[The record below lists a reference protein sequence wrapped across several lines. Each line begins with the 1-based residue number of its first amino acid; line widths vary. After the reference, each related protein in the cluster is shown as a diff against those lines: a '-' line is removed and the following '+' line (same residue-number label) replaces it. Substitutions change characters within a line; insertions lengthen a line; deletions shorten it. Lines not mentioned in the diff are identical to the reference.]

1 MTVDFKTCPK
11 IYLEATGGE
20 NESPAG
26 ADDVHHDQKQ
36 GVFAG
41 TAVGAEQH
49 QVAHAGG
56 NEGAGEHRR
65 QLQRTFEVQLRN
77 NDAGRA
83 VGDQTDKRRAQ
94 DGERLIAAQELL
106 DRGLAKGLEDC
117 VTRKMN
123 TDTCTVCEIA
133 LRMIDRRGA
142 PSWE

>member
-1 MTVDFKTCPK
+1 MDRKACPK
-11 IYLEATGGE
+11 NYLEPEGGE
-20 NESPAG
+20 NESPTG

-41 TAVGAEQH
+41 TAIGAEQH

-56 NEGAGEHRR
+56 DERAGEHRR

-94 DGERLIAAQELL
+94 DGERLVAAQELL
-106 DRGLAKGLEDC
+106 DCGLAKGLKDGDQNQRHQE
-117 VTRKMN
+117 N
-123 TDTCTVCEIA
+123 EY
-133 LRMIDRRGA
+133 
-142 PSWE
+142 